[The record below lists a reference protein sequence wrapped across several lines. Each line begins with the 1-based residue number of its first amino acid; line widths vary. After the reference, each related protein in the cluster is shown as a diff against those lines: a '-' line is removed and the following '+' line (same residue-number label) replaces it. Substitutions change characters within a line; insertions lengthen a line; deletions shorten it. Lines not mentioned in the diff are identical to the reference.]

1 MEING
6 LNGANAASSLAGAPS
21 NQELGK
27 DQFLQLL
34 IAQLSNQNPL
44 EPLEGADF
52 VAQLATFSNLEQL
65 TSINDG
71 LDSLAV
77 AQAGVLQG
85 QTVELVGRTAVFE
98 GDKIDVEA
106 SGPVQINYEL
116 PRLAARAS
124 IEVVDDRG
132 RTVATMAARNETGM
146 STVEWDGLD
155 SNGTRV
161 PAGTYSYRVVTTS
174 LDEEPVVAKTYATV
188 RIDGVTYEDGTAKLM
203 ANDLRIDP
211 ANIVRVLD

>member
-1 MEING
+1 MQVNG
-6 LNGANAASSLAGAPS
+6 LNGGNAASALAGAPS

-27 DQFLQLL
+27 EQFLQLL

-65 TSINDG
+65 TSINEG

-98 GDKIDVEA
+98 GDRVEVGA

-116 PRLAARAS
+116 PRRALTAS
-124 IEVVDDRG
+124 VQVLDERG
-132 RTVATMAARNETGM
+132 LPVATIAGPFETGM
-146 STVEWDGLD
+146 STVEWDGNDDGGNRL
-155 SNGTRV
+155 
-161 PAGTYSYRVVTTS
+161 PPGTYTYRVRTTS

-203 ANDLRIDP
+203 ADSLRIDP
-211 ANIVRVLD
+211 ADIVRVLD

>member
-6 LNGANAASSLAGAPS
+6 LNGANAASSLAGAPA

-65 TSINDG
+65 TSINEG
-71 LDSLAV
+71 MDSLAV

-85 QTVELVGRTAVFE
+85 QTVDLVGRTAVFE
-98 GDKIDVEA
+98 GDQIDLESQGNTLINFELARPAVTNSVE
-106 SGPVQINYEL
+106 I
-116 PRLAARAS
+116 
-124 IEVVDDRG
+124 IDDRG
-132 RTVATMAARNETGM
+132 RVVAKIRAPAETGL
-146 STVEWDGLD
+146 SSVEWDGTD
-155 SNGTRV
+155 TNGNRL
-161 PAGTYSYRVVTTS
+161 PPGSYRYR
-174 LDEEPVVAKTYATV
+174 LDTQSPDSDPVEATLYATK
-188 RIDGVTYEDGTAKLM
+188 RIDGVTYEDGAAKLM
-203 ANDLRIDP
+203 ADALRIDP
-211 ANIVRVLD
+211 ANVVRVLN